1 MSPRVDNGKRRVYRR
16 YIVQRWDGHGGSV
29 YHYHP
34 RHGRGSVVVQE
45 NPHRP
50 SVTLLDERGQH
61 VSTWYYN
68 CDGVAHDVARSVVVT
83 ADAAAVC

>member
-1 MSPRVDNGKRRVYRR
+1 MTPRVENGHRRIFRR

-45 NPHRP
+45 NPYRP

-61 VSTWYYN
+61 VRTLYYN
-68 CDGVAHDVARSVVVT
+68 SDAVAHEVARSMSVT
-83 ADAAAVC
+83 RDVEAA